1 MLSRYRDAGLIV
13 LLLSATALGAC
24 KPENQFVPPPPAEVN
39 VAPPVQQNV
48 RPFVELTGNT
58 TAFATVDLVAR
69 VEGFLQSIDYKDGSF
84 VKKGDPLF
92 VVEPTTYDAK
102 VKQAEAELDS
112 AKAQVV
118 QADAEFVR
126 QETLLRQNVSAQNT
140 YDQAKA
146 KRDSARANV
155 ENNNASLVIA
165 QTNLGYTKV
174 AAPFDGV
181 VTNHLVS
188 VGELVG
194 SSTPT
199 KLASII
205 QLDPIYVTF
214 NMSEQQ
220 VLDIRAKLRAAGINA
235 PDEIR
240 KVPIEI
246 GTMTEEGYPHKGT
259 LDYASPSVDAST
271 GTIMVRGIFD
281 NPARALLPG
290 FFVRVRV
297 PTDIADKAA
306 LIVPDRVVAED
317 QAGRYVLVVNKDDV
331 VEQRRVTSGILLPGG
346 LRVIDKGL
354 NADDRI
360 VVSTNGR
367 AIPGRKVA
375 PKLTAIQVPAS
386 AQPPTPSP
394 APAPAPAPAK

>member
-1 MLSRYRDAGLIV
+1 MPSRCRDAGLIV
-13 LLLSATALGAC
+13 LLLSAAALAGC
-24 KPENQFVPPPPAEVN
+24 KPENKFVAPPPPDVN
-39 VAPPVQQNV
+39 VAPPLQQSV

-58 TAFATVDLVAR
+58 VAIATVGLVAR
-69 VEGFLQSIDYKDGSF
+69 VEGFLQSIDYKDGAV

-92 VVEPTTYDAK
+92 LIEPTTYQAK

-112 AKAQVV
+112 TKALLV
-118 QADAEFVR
+118 QAQAEFVR
-126 QETLLRQNVSAQNT
+126 QETLLRQNVTAQNT

-146 KRDSARANV
+146 KRDSIQANI
-155 ENNNASLVIA
+155 ENNAANLTIA

-174 AAPFDGV
+174 QAPFDGI

-194 SSTPT
+194 SSAPT

-205 QLDPIYVTF
+205 QLDPIYATF

-220 VLDIRAKLRAAGINA
+220 VLDIRTKLRAANIN
-235 PDEIR
+235 PEDLR
-240 KVPIEI
+240 KIPIEI
-246 GTMTEEGYPHKGT
+246 GLMTEQGYPHKGT

-271 GTIMVRGIFD
+271 GTIMVRAIFD
-281 NPARALLPG
+281 NPNRALLPG

-297 PTDIADKAA
+297 PTDFADKTM

-317 QAGRYVLVVNKDDV
+317 QAGRYVLVVGKDDM
-331 VEQRRVTSGILLPGG
+331 VEQRPVTAGLLLPGG
-346 LRVIDKGL
+346 LRVIDSGL
-354 NADDRI
+354 KADDRV

-375 PKLTAIQVPAS
+375 PKATTIQA
-386 AQPPTPSP
+386 
-394 APAPAPAPAK
+394 APAPAPAK

>member
-1 MLSRYRDAGLIV
+1 MPISRRDAGLIV
-13 LLLSATALGAC
+13 LLLSAAALAGC
-24 KPENQFVPPPPAEVN
+24 KPENRFVAPPPAEVN
-39 VAPPVQQNV
+39 VALPLQQNV

-84 VKKGDPLF
+84 VKKGDSLF
-92 VVEPTTYDAK
+92 KIEPTTYDAK

-112 AKAQVV
+112 TKALLI
-118 QADAEFVR
+118 QAEAEFVR

-155 ENNNASLVIA
+155 ENNNANLIIA
-165 QTNLGYTKV
+165 QTNLGYTQV
-174 AAPFDGV
+174 AAPFDGI

-199 KLASII
+199 KLATII

-220 VLDIRAKLRAAGINA
+220 LLDIRARLRAAGITA
-235 PDEIR
+235 PEDIR

-246 GTMTEEGYPHKGT
+246 GLMTEDGYPHKGT

-271 GTIMVRGIFD
+271 GTIMVRAIFD
-281 NPARALLPG
+281 NPTRALLPG
-290 FFVRVRV
+290 FFVRVHV
-297 PTDIADKAA
+297 PTDTADKAA

-317 QAGRYVLVVNKDDV
+317 QAGRYVLVVGKDDV
-331 VEQRRVTSGILLPGG
+331 VEQRRVAPGILLPGG

-354 NADDRI
+354 QVDDRV

-375 PKLTAIQVPAS
+375 PKVTAIQVPA
-386 AQPPTPSP
+386 A
-394 APAPAPAPAK
+394 AR